1 MECGVI
7 ILRMVFITLHKNR
20 IIFDGI
26 FKDDKRNG
34 YGKEFNEYDEIINEG
49 IWKDNKFLKRVSD
62 DELCIVCIL
71 RIKRKLHF
79 TLWTFLY
86 LSRMF

>member
-1 MECGVI
+1 MLFVKY
-7 ILRMVFITLHKNR
+7 HKNR

-62 DELCIVCIL
+62 DELCIICFEN
-71 RIKRKLHF
+71 KRKNCIF
-79 TLWTFLY
+79 TLRTFLY